1 MNYFYIKQH
10 TNTGDI
16 MLNQLKKDTNLASDI
31 IYKDLDILG
40 NKITLIYS
48 EAITSSDT
56 ISKVILNNI
65 SYMIEEKLIDTKNL
79 FLYLYNN
86 LPGANRSLIKSYK
99 DLVTKILNGY
109 TIIYINDQEIF
120 AIETRI
126 SLDRGITNSSN
137 EIAIRG
143 PKDSFCENYN
153 KNLGLIRYRIKN
165 KDLWVKDLIIGKYS
179 NTKIGIL
186 YINSIV
192 SKELVDH
199 IFNKLSTIKTDGIL
213 DSSYLKKYLT
223 KKNSIFPTI
232 MSTERPD
239 VVSQALLEGK
249 LVILVDNSPYALIMP
264 CFFIDFFHTP
274 DDYYD
279 KAINI
284 SFIRI
289 IRLLAFI
296 IAIFIPA
303 YYIAITTHNHDS
315 VTTDLL
321 LNFLAQRKTVPYPA
335 LVEALLMT
343 VAFEI
348 LRESDMHSSTG
359 GAAVSILGGLVL
371 GNAAVAAGIISP
383 IMIIVVAISAIAGLS
398 FTSIELTN
406 AIRLYRIILMILAST
421 LGLYGI
427 FLGGLLLITKLA
439 SINSFNMPYLAPF
452 SPLIISEQ
460 KDAILKLNTK
470 NKIKTRNP
478 LLSKNKIRGR

>member
-1 MNYFYIKQH
+1 
-10 TNTGDI
+10 
-16 MLNQLKKDTNLASDI
+16 MLDKLKKETNYASDI
-31 IYKDLDILG
+31 IYKRINIA
-40 NKITLIYS
+40 NKEITLIYS
-48 EAITSSDT
+48 EVITSSDA
-56 ISKVILNNI
+56 ISKIILNNI
-65 SYMIEEKLIDTKNL
+65 SFMIEEKLIDSNNL
-79 FLYLYNN
+79 FNNLYNN
-86 LPGANRSLIKSYK
+86 LPGSNRSIINSYD
-99 DLVTKILNGY
+99 DLVNKVLNGFI
-109 TIIYINDQEIF
+109 IIYLNDNEIF
-120 AIETRI
+120 AYETRV
-126 SLDRGITNSSN
+126 SLDRGITNSTR
-137 EIAIRG
+137 EITIRG
-143 PKDSFCENYN
+143 PKDSFSESYN

-165 KDLWVKDLIIGKYS
+165 KNLWIKDLFIGKYS
-179 NTKIGIL
+179 NTKVGIL

-192 SKELVDH
+192 SNDLVND
-199 IFNKLSTIKTDGIL
+199 IYNKLSKINIDAIL

-223 KKNSIFPTI
+223 NKNSIFPTI

-249 LVILVDNSPYALIMP
+249 CVILVDNSPYALIMP

-284 SFIRI
+284 TFIRI

-321 LNFLAQRKTVPYPA
+321 LNFLSQRRTVPYPA

-343 VAFEI
+343 ISFEI

-359 GAAVSILGGLVL
+359 GSAVSILGGLVL
-371 GNAAVAAGIISP
+371 GDAAVSAGIISP

-406 AIRLYRIILMILAST
+406 AIRFFRILLMILAAT
-421 LGLYGI
+421 LGIYGI
-427 FLGGLLLITKLA
+427 FLGGLILITKLA
-439 SINSFNMPYLAPF
+439 SINSFNIPYLAPF
-452 SPLIISEQ
+452 SPLILSEQ
-460 KDAILKLNTK
+460 KDALFKINTN

-478 LLSKNKIRGR
+478 LLSRNKIRGR